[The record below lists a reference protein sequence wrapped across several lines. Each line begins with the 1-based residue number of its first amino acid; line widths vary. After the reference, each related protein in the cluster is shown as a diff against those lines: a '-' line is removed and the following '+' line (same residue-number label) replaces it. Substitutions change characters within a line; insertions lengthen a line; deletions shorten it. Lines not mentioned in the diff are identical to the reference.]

1 MTARTR
7 TLSSLLF
14 CVIGLVARPSRAEI
28 RVVVVGSKVG
38 GSTAGGD
45 PAPDNDGVFFGAG
58 VPVINASGQVAFFA
72 SFTTG
77 SGGTGVVRAGTTPGS
92 VELLA
97 RQGDPA
103 PDGNGN
109 FGLFDDR
116 DAPQLNDA
124 GQVAFPI
131 QFTGTFGPNDG
142 TAVVRSELAPPL
154 LTVVLRQG
162 QTVGAVPVG
171 VLDNPPPSMNGSGSI
186 VVGSLQSNATFVR
199 AGGTTTVL
207 AHGGD
212 AAPGGGVWV
221 VPTSPQPVINDA
233 GQIAFATSVSG
244 TPNGFVIEF
253 VRADGGTI
261 AQVIQHGDPA
271 PDQNGT
277 FDLLQT
283 ASVLHAPGLNEDGE
297 LAFVA
302 ALAVPSGPATQGIF
316 RASDPD
322 HVVQIV
328 RRGQASPDG
337 NGSILGFDLDGDD
350 VVPVNDAGQAAFQA
364 TLTATAQGT
373 ADNLAMFRG
382 DGTTLVR
389 VARTGQPS
397 PDGDGV
403 FSDFDHPALNAA
415 GQVAFQ
421 ATLSGTSHT
430 QGIYLWDDVAGL
442 VPVARLGDPLLGQT
456 IAGLRFTH
464 DTSRGRSHVGLNQS
478 GKVAFQFDLNDGR
491 RGIAVWSIG
500 AGTTTSTT
508 SIGPTTTMTS
518 TTTASTT
525 LTPTTGV
532 TPTSI
537 PGRGGSTTL
546 AGATT
551 TTTTLPPCDTVR
563 CIVGDARG
571 GECADETLPSSVT
584 TKLDRAATQADQAP
598 LQSAKKARRLYTS
611 AKRLLGKAGKAAT
624 KASRGKHPKIS
635 TGCAAGV
642 AGAVQRATAV
652 LNGGGL
658 SR

>member
-38 GSTAGGD
+38 GSTTGGD

-58 VPVINASGQVAFFA
+58 VPVINASGEVAFFA

-92 VELLA
+92 VALLA
-97 RQGDPA
+97 RQGGPA
-103 PDGNGN
+103 PDGNGS

-142 TAVVRSELAPPL
+142 TGVVRSELAPPL

-162 QTVGAVPVG
+162 ETVEALPVG
-171 VLDNPPPSMNGSGSI
+171 VLDNPPPSMNGSGTV

-199 AGGTTTVL
+199 TGATATVL

-221 VPTSPQPVINDA
+221 VPTSPPPVINDA

-244 TPNGFVIEF
+244 TANGFVIEF
-253 VRADGGTI
+253 VRADGGII
-261 AQVIQHGDPA
+261 AQVIHHGDPA

-277 FDLLQT
+277 FDLVQT
-283 ASVLHAPGLNEDGE
+283 ASVLHAPGLNENGE

-302 ALAVPSGPATQGIF
+302 AVAVPSGPATQGIF
-316 RASDPD
+316 RATDPD
-322 HVVQIV
+322 HVVQIM

-337 NGSILGFDLDGDD
+337 NGSVLAFDLDGED
-350 VVPVNDAGQAAFQA
+350 VVPVNAAGQTAFQA
-364 TLTATAQGT
+364 TLTATLHGT
-373 ADNLAMFRG
+373 ADNLAVFRG

-389 VARTGQPS
+389 VARKGQPS

-403 FSDFDHPALNAA
+403 FADFDHPALNAA

-421 ATLSGTSHT
+421 ATLSGTAHT
-430 QGIYLWDDVAGL
+430 QGIYLYDDVVGL
-442 VPVARLGDPLLGQT
+442 VPVARLGGPLLGQT
-456 IAGLRFTH
+456 IAGLSFAH
-464 DTSRGRSHVGLNQS
+464 DTSRGRTHVGLNAS
-478 GKVAFQFDLNDGR
+478 GKVAFRFDLNDGR
-491 RGIAVWSIG
+491 RGVAVWSIDT
-500 AGTTTSTT
+500 GTTTSTT
-508 SIGPTTTMTS
+508 SVGSTTTTTS
-518 TTTASTT
+518 TTT
-525 LTPTTGV
+525 TPTTGV

-546 AGATT
+546 AGVTT

-571 GECADETLPSSVT
+571 GACSDQTLPSSVT

-598 LQSAKKARRLYTS
+598 LQSAKKAKRLYTS
-611 AKRLLGKAGKAAT
+611 ARRLLGKAGKAAT

-635 TGCAAGV
+635 TDCAAGV
-642 AGAVQRATAV
+642 VGAVQRATGL
-652 LNGGGL
+652 LNGGL
-658 SR
+658 SK